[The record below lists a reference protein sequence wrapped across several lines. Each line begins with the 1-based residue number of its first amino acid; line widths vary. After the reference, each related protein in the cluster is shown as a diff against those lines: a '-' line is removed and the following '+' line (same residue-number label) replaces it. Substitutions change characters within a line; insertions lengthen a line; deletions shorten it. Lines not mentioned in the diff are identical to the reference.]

1 VWSSERAGAWQ
12 LELRDAKGALVRALT
27 RKEHGYRRVA
37 DLDSASSSVV
47 VEASEEPTDTSVL
60 RVPLGGGEP
69 QRIAGSPG
77 EMIDAT
83 FGMGHDVLVSRH
95 ATRTAM
101 PRWEVRSVSG
111 ARPPI
116 DLPSMVEAPP
126 ALPQIEYAEIG
137 ADRVRVAIV
146 RPKSFA
152 PGRKHAVI
160 DAAYGG
166 PSVTVVTSDAST
178 QLLNQWMADA
188 TGAIVVSIDA
198 RGTPHRDRAWERA
211 LAGRLSQAPVEGHVA
226 ALQALG
232 AKFPE
237 MDLSRVGVFGWSFG
251 GTFSAYAALAHPEIY
266 KAAVVG
272 APVTDWRDYDTCY
285 TERYLG
291 LLDAHKAAYDASSVV
306 ALASKPRE
314 HEPRP
319 MLIVHGTADD
329 NVYFMNTLALA
340 DALERSG
347 RPFELFPVAGVTH
360 MLVEPPMIRAVWTR
374 AAEFLRTHLAAAR

>member
-1 VWSSERAGAWQ
+1 M
-12 LELRDAKGALVRALT
+12 
-27 RKEHGYRRVA
+27 
-37 DLDSASSSVV
+37 
-47 VEASEEPTDTSVL
+47 PT
-60 RVPLGGGEP
+60 
-69 QRIAGSPG
+69 
-77 EMIDAT
+77 
-83 FGMGHDVLVSRH
+83 
-95 ATRTAM
+95 
-101 PRWEVRSVSG
+101 
-111 ARPPI
+111 
-116 DLPSMVEAPP
+116 
-126 ALPQIEYAEIG
+126 IEYAELG

-146 RPKSFA
+146 RPRTFA

-178 QLLNQWMADA
+178 QLLNLWMADA

-211 LAGRLSQAPVEGHVA
+211 IAGRLSQVPVEGHVA

-232 AKFPE
+232 EKYAE
-237 MDLSRVGVFGWSFG
+237 VDMTRVGVFGWSFG
-251 GTFSAYAALAHPEIY
+251 GTFSAFAALAHPEVY
-266 KAAVVG
+266 RAAVVG

-285 TERYLG
+285 TERYMG
-291 LLDAHKAAYDASSVV
+291 MPDARKAAYDEASVV
-306 ALASKPRE
+306 ALASKPRSS
-314 HEPRP
+314 HRARP

-347 RPFELFPVAGVTH
+347 RPFELFPIAGVTH

-374 AAEFLRTHLAAAR
+374 AAAFLRTELAPAR